1 MSEGVRPGRAVEVF
15 VGRAELVLARDHR
28 FPLRE
33 VPMVPDPMTGLVRA
47 VAEARADLGE
57 SVEIVVDL
65 LAVNAGA
72 RRRWRHE
79 VAKETSRSGAG
90 GGGLRSG
97 FGQALWGDGGA
108 TSAALLGPRAFG
120 VVSSSL
126 GQRKGGVLD
135 SVLFGPGGGSGGAAG
150 RSGVDG
156 GRRVD
161 PRSVEG
167 IGARQELRAVAD
179 KVTGTDPLFELQV
192 LVRTQSEISG
202 REAALLQN
210 VIAGFEVMAG
220 ENYLRVAGLRIG
232 PWFVGSDSVWRR
244 RWFDR
249 RWVTGLHG
257 QRKRQW
263 VTATEIGG
271 LLKPPT
277 KHCAVQAVLRTGGV
291 LPAPPKLP
299 TYQVTDGVG
308 PADLL
313 PLGWVA
319 YEGVDKPVAV
329 RLRETMFLYN
339 SGRAAFGKTSSAIS
353 RFVALARSGEG
364 CMFLDP
370 HADAIVKIKEF
381 LGDEADRIWEIN
393 LGDSTAKLQAAWNP
407 FSMEGMSRRHVEGK
421 VSAVVDSFAQALN
434 WGEVNNRALTLTTM
448 TAQALCELALVLP
461 PDLAPTIFQMATL
474 LSNEDWRAAVLAHVS
489 APVRDFFNDRFPKLA
504 ADAITPVTNLI
515 DRIRSSDTVAALLGS
530 PKSTYDIRK
539 AMDDGK
545 IVLWSTAGTGAW
557 STLVTCFIT
566 YDLFRGAMSRADVA
580 FEQRRPFWAF
590 IDELQR
596 ISGKG
601 SGSAGESV
609 ARALEESRK
618 MGLRLLLMSQRPGR
632 LAQPTIDSIL
642 TNRSHLL
649 SHIVDA
655 DSAKTL
661 AREFGAGCDPN
672 VFTTLPKYHFVAQV
686 THDDA
691 LTTPFIVRG
700 FNPDDLWADV
710 RNTDTKPIDV
720 AINANLSRRP
730 VRQTLSALANHDANI
745 VAWLD
750 SNRRAPRRTQH
761 EQGTVLAVVDDDD
774 EPTRHGAA
782 SVSPIR
788 GVRR

>member
-1 MSEGVRPGRAVEVF
+1 MAEVVPVRRSF

-28 FPLRE
+28 FPLRD
-33 VPMVPDPMTGLVRA
+33 VPITPDPMTGLLRA
-47 VAEARADLGE
+47 IAEGRSDLGE
-57 SVEIVVDL
+57 SVEVVVDL

-72 RRRWRHE
+72 RRRWRHD
-79 VAKETSRSGAG
+79 VAEEARKKMGGSGRSGVSQ
-90 GGGLRSG
+90 L
-97 FGQALWGDGGA
+97 LWGDGGA
-108 TSAALLGPRAFG
+108 SSALFG
-120 VVSSSL
+120 SQVRGAVTPSL
-126 GQRKGGVLD
+126 GQRRGGVVD
-135 SVLFGPGGGSGGAAG
+135 SLLFGPGGGSSAGGAG
-150 RSGVDG
+150 RAS
-156 GRRVD
+156 RRVD
-161 PRSVEG
+161 SRSLEA
-167 IGARQELRAVAD
+167 IGERQELRMVAE
-179 KVTGTDPLFELQV
+179 KVIGTDPLFELQV
-192 LVRTQSEISG
+192 LVRTESEIAG

-210 VIAGFEVMAG
+210 VIAGFEVWAG
-220 ENYLRVAGLRIG
+220 ENYFRVAGVRVG
-232 PWFVGSDSVWRR
+232 PMFFGSDSVWRR

-249 RWVTGLHG
+249 RWETGLHG
-257 QRKRQW
+257 GRKKQW
-263 VTATEIGG
+263 VTATEIAG

-277 KHCAVQAVLRTGGV
+277 KHCSVQAVLRTGGV
-291 LPAPPKLP
+291 LPPPPKLP
-299 TYQVTDGVG
+299 SYEVVDGMG
-308 PADLL
+308 PSDLL
-313 PLGWVA
+313 PLGIVS
-319 YEGVDKPVAV
+319 YDGVDKPVAV

-353 RFVALARSGEG
+353 RFIGLARSGEG

-370 HADAIVKIKEF
+370 HADAVAKLKEF
-381 LGDEADRIWEIN
+381 LGGEADRIWEIN
-393 LGDSTAKLQAAWNP
+393 LGDSEAKLQAAWNP
-407 FSMEGMSRRHVEGK
+407 FSMEGLSRRHVEAK
-421 VSAVVDSFAQALN
+421 VSAVVDSFASALN

-461 PDLAPTIFQMATL
+461 PELAPTIFQMSTM
-474 LSNEDWRAAVLAHVS
+474 LSNEDWRLSVLSHVS
-489 APVRDFFNDRFPKLA
+489 APVRDFFTDRFPKLA

-515 DRIRSSDTVAALLGS
+515 DRIRASDTVAALLGS

-566 YDLFRGAMSRADVA
+566 YDLFRAAMSRSDVPM
-580 FEQRRPFWAF
+580 EKRRPFWAF

-672 VFTTLPKYHFVAQV
+672 VFTSLPKYHFVAQV

-691 LTTPFIVRG
+691 LSTPFLVRG
-700 FNPDDLWADV
+700 FNPDELWADIRDV
-710 RNTDTKPIDV
+710 NTKPIDV
-720 AINANLSRRP
+720 AINKNLSRQP
-730 VRQTLSALANHDANI
+730 VRQTLRALANHDENI
-745 VAWLD
+745 VAWLN
-750 SNRRAPRRTQH
+750 SNRRTQVREDRDLGTNLSVLDDEVSRHGGAVVTPLRGPRR
-761 EQGTVLAVVDDDD
+761 
-774 EPTRHGAA
+774 
-782 SVSPIR
+782 
-788 GVRR
+788 